1 MSDRSKFWIAA
12 RYWAR
17 EVPRRTQVAWYNLAL
32 RQPKAISAMVRIR
45 NEEEFL
51 RPSIQSIVE
60 HVEEVVLIDHLSTDR
75 SPQLISELAAEHSQK
90 VKAVSY
96 PYEVHKYGAEND
108 AHRRRFF
115 ARYSP
120 HIMANFYNWCLRQC
134 TRPYVLK
141 WDADMI
147 ATDGFHRALES
158 FRQTDGKDVMMFAG
172 VNLHPDM
179 DHLLAPVEGDM
190 NDSMVRTLH
199 QSYVRPDAVAE
210 PRLFPRRLAHYDSG
224 FWFCE
229 RLLTPFMHH
238 PSHVMNIEQPC
249 YLHMKYCK
257 PNPYNNMSSDLE
269 RAIAANI
276 KAGEPVAVEVG
287 AAIERWDLR
296 RQGRQLERTA
306 VVA

>member
-1 MSDRSKFWIAA
+1 MSKAWTAL
-12 RYWAR
+12 RYWAG
-17 EVPRRTQVAWYNLAL
+17 EVPRRAKVAWYNLAL

-51 RPSIQSIVE
+51 HPSIKSIVE
-60 HVEEVVLIDHLSTDR
+60 QVEEVVLIDHLSTDR
-75 SPQLISELAAEHSQK
+75 TPQIIAALAAEHPRK
-90 VKAVSY
+90 IKAVQY
-96 PYEVHKYGAEND
+96 PYEVHKYGADND
-108 AHRRRFF
+108 VHRRRFF

-120 HIMANFYNWCLRQC
+120 HMMANFYNWCLRQC
-134 TRPYVLK
+134 TKSYVLK

-147 ATDGFHRALES
+147 ATDGFYRALET
-158 FRQTDGKDVMMFAG
+158 FRQTDGKDVLMFAG

-179 DHLLAPVEGDM
+179 RHLLAPVDGDV
-190 NDSMVRTLH
+190 NDPLVRTLH

-210 PRLFPRRLAHYDSG
+210 PRLFPRRLARYDSG

-238 PSHVMNIEQPC
+238 PGHVLKVEQPC

-269 RAIAANI
+269 RAIAAHVRP
-276 KAGEPVAVEVG
+276 GEPVGAEFG
-287 AAIERWDLR
+287 AAIERWELR
-296 RQGRQLERTA
+296 PQVGVAATAAAA